1 MSLTNAPD
9 FVVRSELAQ
18 AAWENGY
25 RLERE
30 AVGAWLA
37 FDSTTAHGRA
47 WLAGDGERGP
57 WWLASDHAGVVREFG
72 PGPAAEGPGL
82 ARWTYPDKGALYA
95 ALLRLYALGVS
106 LPDAPLARF
115 AHATADLPRTTE
127 AERLVVQ
134 RVGQGIFRQAL
145 MEYWGGRCAV
155 TGISDPRLL
164 RASHIVPWAACATD
178 RERLD
183 CHNGLLL
190 SALWDAAFDAGLVSF
205 DQTGVAILGDAL
217 SPEAR
222 AALGDTAQLRIAL
235 SDSCLSYMRVRQ
247 SLIATSPPGG
257 P

>member
-1 MSLTNAPD
+1 MTSPASPG

-18 AAWENGY
+18 AAGENGY

-30 AVGAWLA
+30 AVGAWLT
-37 FDSTTAHGRA
+37 FDSTTAYGRV

-72 PGPAAEGPGL
+72 PGWAAEGPGL
-82 ARWTYPDKGALYA
+82 ARWTYPDKRALYA
-95 ALLRLYALGVS
+95 ALQRLYALGVS

-115 AHATADLPRTTE
+115 NEATLGLPKETE
-127 AERLVVQ
+127 VERLVVQ
-134 RVGQGIFRQAL
+134 RVGQDIFRQAL
-145 MEYWGGRCAV
+145 MGYWGGRCAV

-164 RASHIVPWAACATD
+164 RASHIVPWAACTTD

-205 DQTGVAILGDAL
+205 DPTGVAILDDGL

-222 AALGDTAQLRIAL
+222 AALGNTAQLRMPL
-235 SDSCLSYMRVRQ
+235 SDPCLSYMRERQ
-247 SLIATSPPGG
+247 SLIATSLPAG